1 MSHAAT
7 TNSKQLKVSRLGI
20 CNLSYMGD
28 NIKQKMWK
36 FGALAITLTTL
47 TACELSPRASCIRDA
62 ETEVRQ
68 IRDRVEIL
76 NRRISEKTS
85 DINRGY
91 AIHSQQQKIV
101 VRGTCVSQYGYKY
114 DCPKNDYQTIET
126 PVSINLPEERKTRKN
141 LKNKRDKIFAQL
153 TSANSRKTLALKQC
167 QLLPDE

>member
-7 TNSKQLKVSRLGI
+7 ANSKQLKVSHLGI

-28 NIKQKMWK
+28 NIKQNMWK
-36 FGALAITLTTL
+36 FGALAIAVTTL

-126 PVSINLPEERKTRKN
+126 PVSINLPEERNTRKN
-141 LKNKRDKIFAQL
+141 LKNKRDKVFAQL

>member
-1 MSHAAT
+1 MSHIASA
-7 TNSKQLKVSRLGI
+7 NSKHYEIFRLEI
-20 CNLSYMGD
+20 CNLSYVGNNM
-28 NIKQKMWK
+28 KQKMWK
-36 FGALAITLTTL
+36 FGALAITLTAL

-76 NRRISEKTS
+76 NRQISEKTS

-101 VRGTCVSQYGYKY
+101 VRGTCVSQYGYEY

-126 PVSINLPEERKTRKN
+126 PVSINLPEERRTRKN
-141 LKNKRDKIFAQL
+141 LKNRRDKEFAKL

-167 QLLPDE
+167 QSLPDE

>member
-7 TNSKQLKVSRLGI
+7 ANFKQLKVSRFGM
-20 CNLSYMGD
+20 CNLSYMGG

-141 LKNKRDKIFAQL
+141 LKNKRDKIFSQL

>member
-7 TNSKQLKVSRLGI
+7 ANFKQLKVSRLGI

-68 IRDRVEIL
+68 IRDRVEML